1 MSESFARWV
10 AFREIKLLTRR
21 RFHLDIEPG
30 GNENK
35 YTYIQG
41 AWLILVTPSPKMCF
55 VMIVQSV
62 DVVEMPTWVAEEKS
76 DTPDRTYLYAILP
89 ITSLIARS
97 LLPSIKYSPK
107 CNIIEWLLYEWQKI
121 HPPTTPT
128 RTVYVLNSIR
138 PTVNAGIY
146 SWVVVPN
153 KVENLYSME
162 KDQ

>member
-35 YTYIQG
+35 DTYIQG

-62 DVVEMPTWVAEEKS
+62 DVVEMPT
-76 DTPDRTYLYAILP
+76 
-89 ITSLIARS
+89 
-97 LLPSIKYSPK
+97 
-107 CNIIEWLLYEWQKI
+107 
-121 HPPTTPT
+121 
-128 RTVYVLNSIR
+128 
-138 PTVNAGIY
+138 
-146 SWVVVPN
+146 
-153 KVENLYSME
+153 
-162 KDQ
+162 